1 MLVKIFYHIDN
12 FCKDFQKQF
21 RKNLLSDGS
30 GLRNRS
36 SQLSLS
42 EVMTICVYYHFS
54 GYNKFKDYYEK
65 DVCIHMKTD
74 FHQLVSYNRF
84 LELRQKIAFP
94 LLVFAQVYATK
105 NCSGISF
112 IDSFSLEVSHIRR
125 ASSHKT
131 FKALA
136 AKGKTSV
143 KWFYGFKLHI
153 VINDLGEI
161 IAFCITPGN
170 VSDCNHI
177 VLTKLTKKLFGK
189 LFGDKGYIVN
199 EEMFKNLLSKGVRLI
214 TKLRKNMKNKLIALE
229 DQYFLKKRGIIE
241 SVGSI
246 LKEQL
251 LLEHSRHRSLFGF
264 LCHIIATII
273 AYNFREN
280 KPEIVLHKH
289 LAISC

>member
-21 RKNLLSDGS
+21 CKNLLSDGS
-30 GLRNRS
+30 GLRDRK
-36 SQLSLS
+36 SQLSMS
-42 EVMTICVYYHFS
+42 EVMTICIYYHVS

-65 DVCIHMKTD
+65 DVCVHMKKD

-84 LELRQKIAFP
+84 LELRQKIVFP
-94 LLVFAQVYATK
+94 LLIFAQLYATK
-105 NCSGISF
+105 HCSGISF

-143 KWFYGFKLHI
+143 KWFYGFKLHV
-153 VINDLGEI
+153 VINNLGEI

-170 VSDCNHI
+170 VADCNQI
-177 VLTKLTKKLFGK
+177 ILTKLTKKLFGK

-199 EEMFKNLLSKGVRLI
+199 KNVFECLLSKGVRLI
-214 TKLRKNMKNKLIALE
+214 TKLRKNMKNKLITPE

-251 LLEHSRHRSLFGF
+251 LLEHSRHRSIFGF
-264 LCHIIATII
+264 LCHIISTII
-273 AYNFREN
+273 AYSFRES
-280 KPEIVLHKH
+280 KPSIASSAMP
-289 LAISC
+289 AITC